1 MTSTRDP
8 ESRNA
13 AQVHAP
19 RDATKTA
26 AGSLSV
32 VELDV
37 RSEEPVRSGDG
48 AFTGDTART
57 AAAHDKIAP
66 YLAPMGENTERLMVN
81 GVSADPQIVAGD
93 IVRASPRRYST
104 PDRRCSSV
112 PDRRPPQPRNLHPIP
127 PLHFPLHFEKSICH
141 D

>member
-1 MTSTRDP
+1 MTSTRGP

-13 AQVHAP
+13 AQAQAP
-19 RDATKTA
+19 RDAAKTA

-32 VELDV
+32 SELDV
-37 RSEEPVRSGDG
+37 RSEEPARGGDG
-48 AFTGDTART
+48 AAFTGDTART
-57 AAAHDKIAP
+57 ATAHDKIAP

-93 IVRASPRRYST
+93 IVRASPG
-104 PDRRCSSV
+104 
-112 PDRRPPQPRNLHPIP
+112 PPVRLTADHPIL
-127 PLHFPLHFEKSICH
+127 PLHIPLHFEKSICH

>member
-13 AQVHAP
+13 AQAQAP
-19 RDATKTA
+19 RDAAETA

-32 VELDV
+32 SELDV
-37 RSEEPVRSGDG
+37 RSEEPARGGDDA

-66 YLAPMGENTERLMVN
+66 YLAPVGENTERLMVN

-93 IVRASPRRYST
+93 IVRASPG
-104 PDRRCSSV
+104 
-112 PDRRPPQPRNLHPIP
+112 PPVRLTADHPIP